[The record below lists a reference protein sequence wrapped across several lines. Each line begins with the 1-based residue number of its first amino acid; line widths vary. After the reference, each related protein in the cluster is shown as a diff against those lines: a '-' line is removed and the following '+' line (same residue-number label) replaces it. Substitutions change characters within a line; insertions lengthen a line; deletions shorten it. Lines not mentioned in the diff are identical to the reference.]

1 MSIRINQLDPSQENI
16 LKEILSENNNNNIS
30 VIYGPPGTGKSHLI
44 VSMLFELAVRNK
56 KVLFVSQ
63 NTEALDVITRMVKKL
78 EKDLFDIDSSN
89 RSNNYISITDFFL
102 ILTNKDCRTKKYLR
116 ETYNRLSGKSFPRF
130 KTNET
135 NDSNGIHY
143 DLSYIFLDKE
153 DNMKS
158 EKIPL

>member
-89 RSNNYISITDFFL
+89 RSNNYISITV
-102 ILTNKDCRTKKYLR
+102 
-116 ETYNRLSGKSFPRF
+116 SGKSFPRF